1 MSWIPRHN
9 RLLGHAIRLALVVL
23 YLLSLVSPAGLSL
36 QRAAA
41 AKLDEGSHHV
51 RLSSSGSSSDPGL
64 LPLLP
69 FAAAADI
76 SLAAPPPSPLTY
88 ADGFES
94 GTYSGNAG
102 TAIWSTDWIE
112 AGDDGITTTGA
123 IRVRSIG
130 TEAHTGTYSLRL
142 TDLNNNGPSLEREA
156 DLSGFVY
163 PTLSLW
169 WRLDGAIGAGDNF
182 YLDVSPDG
190 GSSWTTLVTWSAAS
204 ATYQQQTVDLYPYR
218 ATNTRIRF
226 RADAGVDSTD
236 YFRVDDVV
244 ISDALQLDVVSSSD
258 TVAACGLITYTVIL
272 TNAGPVANNVAITST
287 MPSGFVP
294 PSVRWDIATMAT
306 GEAISRTA
314 VFQAACGA
322 ASGQNVTTFTRD
334 GGPVGQVDTPVTVNT
349 GTLSISKVP
358 ATAEASVGDT
368 ITWTV
373 EIENAG
379 IAPLYNLLITDV
391 LGTGLTNPAYVG
403 GKVLTASRATL
414 DSGEVYTLAVT
425 ALVTDPGVLHNTV
438 TATWGCGDA
447 VCATEVAS
455 AVVAAVPALVVS
467 KQSRH
472 DTVQPGDLI
481 TYTIVITNVGPET
494 AYNVDITDILPST
507 AFVYQAGSTHSVWP
521 LGSSTAD
528 PLITPPGTLF
538 WDLNAQLA
546 DGIPAG
552 DVLTLTFR
560 ASVTADISNGVLYA
574 NTATAAGQ
582 DASGGAIPADM
593 SALIMDDIDPDDTAT
608 ATVLGAEGEI
618 GGLVWWDQNTNGLP
632 DESAILPLP
641 GVVLTLTNSVGQ
653 VWTRATD
660 ATGHYLFSDLH
671 TGVYTVTLRTPDLPP
686 SSTVIPGIMQTT
698 ALTLGSLQ
706 NLAVNWGVYG
716 PGVMDA
722 FAWFDYNAD
731 TLPTYPPDAV
741 LGAGAVVSLTV
752 EGVEFAATTGIDSTA
767 RFEHLLLDRTYTTT
781 LNMATVPPGSTLT
794 TPTAGYLVTALST
807 GTLSALHQ
815 YGLIGPG
822 VIEGPVWWDLDADGL
837 HDPGEL
843 PMPGVGITLTG
854 DVPLPPNGVSHGW
867 TVTTTTDSGGWF
879 EFPRLLLNHTYTT
892 TINMATTPPLSSL
905 TTPASFVDALTAENA
920 TEDDDGFGI
929 VGPGLLAGRVWY
941 DSNGN
946 GAADASESGIFGV
959 PVHLIWDSMVIS
971 TTHTDGNG
979 HYGFP
984 HLLLDETY
992 TVSVT
997 VPAGY
1002 YPTTATSFTR
1012 PLTAQA
1018 PSDEGLD
1025 SGFNLLFIMDK
1036 THYHNLICPGWGQ
1049 RYDIRIHNPTGA
1061 TFTGLVVVDQLPP
1074 EIRFSDTT
1082 IPGGS
1087 NTGGQYIP
1095 GLHQVRWTFATLGP
1109 GQSLHLHIH
1118 GYVNS
1123 GILEFAVIT
1132 NTATMY
1138 TDQTLPLTV
1147 TDTFTVYCPITPVTP
1162 TQTPTPTGTAT
1173 PTGTVGPTGTPTATE
1188 TGTRTPKPTETG
1200 TLTPTATATGPTSIP
1215 TATAT
1220 GTLTVTPRLIHLPL
1234 IFNRFVYVVP
1244 THTPTATGTAT
1255 TEGTATAT
1263 PTRTATANGTP
1274 SVTPTVTG
1282 TAPLSCVRWV
1292 CTLDEHFLDP
1302 ALTGWQIN
1310 SDGGQIQ
1317 VSDSILWLRAK
1328 AGLSQVYPFIYRNDV
1343 FPVNEDWVFETRFR
1357 YSDITAYGVTIGV
1370 GSLPNLGQRYQQ
1382 SEPQIPGVED
1392 ILSIHQ
1398 FDTEFHV
1405 KLLDQKVWFGPVLD
1419 LNWHV
1424 VQLRREGQMY
1434 VLNVDGTDVAS
1445 ATSSKEA
1452 VSVYIGNPSIQFFFG
1467 TWTQIRVDYVRV
1479 LYCAEYGIATPT
1491 PTLSPTPTTSV
1502 TPLPSCI
1509 RRAYTLS
1516 EDFVEPSLPGWQVDA
1531 GGGHV
1536 DVADS
1541 TLWLRAQDGMP
1552 QVYPYLWR
1560 NDAFPVNTDLIF
1572 TVRFQYSDFTAY
1584 GVTIGI
1590 GSQANNG
1597 TRYQQDSPPPP
1608 IPGIEDILS
1617 IHQYDEEF
1625 HIKLLGQKVWIGAL
1639 RDTNWYLVQ
1648 LRLEGQTYILNING
1662 FDIAYAS
1669 STLRPLSLYIGNPTI
1684 QTYGGG
1690 WTQLRVDYVRVSY
1703 CAEFGQLAVP
1713 FLPMLPKR

>member
-1 MSWIPRHN
+1 MSWIPRHDCLFGRVL
-9 RLLGHAIRLALVVL
+9 RLLLVAL
-23 YLLSLVSPAGLSL
+23 YLLSLLSPMGLTPHK
-36 QRAAA
+36 AAA
-41 AKLDEGSHHV
+41 AKLDEGSHHILQPSAGALPDLG
-51 RLSSSGSSSDPGL
+51 LSLRSS
-64 LPLLP
+64 

-76 SLAAPPPSPLTY
+76 SLTASPPSPLTY

-102 TAIWSTDWIE
+102 TATWSTDWIE
-112 AGDDGITTTGA
+112 VGDDGATTTGA
-123 IRVRSIG
+123 IRVRSIS
-130 TEAHTGTYSLRL
+130 TEAHSGTYSLRL
-142 TDLNNNGPSLEREA
+142 AELSNNGPSLEREA

-190 GSSWTTLVTWSAAS
+190 GGSWTTLVTWNTAS

-218 ATNTRIRF
+218 AANTRIRF
-226 RADAGVDSTD
+226 RADADADSTD

-244 ISDALQLDVVSSSD
+244 ISDALQLDVIPSSD
-258 TVAACGLITYTVIL
+258 AVAACGLITYTIIL
-272 TNAGPVANNVAITST
+272 TNTGPAANNVAITST

-294 PSVRWDIATMAT
+294 PSVRWDIATMAI
-306 GEAISRTA
+306 GEVVTRTA
-314 VFQAACGA
+314 VFQAVCGA

-334 GGPVGQVDTPVTVNT
+334 GGPVGQVDTPVPVNT
-349 GTLSISKVP
+349 GTLSISKTP

-373 EIENAG
+373 EVKNTG
-379 IAPLYNLLITDV
+379 LAPLYNVLITDV
-391 LGTGLTNPAYVG
+391 LGSGLTNAAYSG
-403 GKVLTASRATL
+403 GKTLTASVGTL
-414 DSGEVYTLAVT
+414 NPSDVQTLTVT
-425 ALVTDPGVLHNTV
+425 ALVTDPGILHNAV
-438 TATWGCGDA
+438 TATWGCEGQ
-447 VCATEVAS
+447 VCATEAAS
-455 AVVAAVPALVVS
+455 TTVVVVPALVVG
-467 KQSRH
+467 KQSSL
-472 DTVQPGDLI
+472 DTAQPGDLI
-481 TYTIVITNVGPET
+481 TYTVVITNVGPET
-494 AYNVDITDILPST
+494 AYNVDVTDILPGPG
-507 AFVYQAGSTHSVWP
+507 FVYEAGSTHALWP

-546 DGIPAG
+546 GGIPAG
-552 DVLTLTFR
+552 DALTLTFR
-560 ASVTADISNGVLYA
+560 ASVTTDISSGILYT

-582 DASGGAIPADM
+582 DVSGGAIPADM
-593 SALIMDDIDPDDTAT
+593 SALITDDTDPGDAAT

-632 DESAILPLP
+632 DEAAILPLP
-641 GVVLTLTNSVGQ
+641 GVVLTLTNSAGQ
-653 VWTRATD
+653 VWTRSTD
-660 ATGHYLFSDLH
+660 ATGRYLFSDLH
-671 TGVYTVTLRTPDLPP
+671 TGIYTATLDAHGLPP
-686 SSTVIPGIMQTT
+686 SSTVIPGTMQTT
-698 ALTLGSLQ
+698 ALTFGSLQ
-706 NLAVNWGVYG
+706 NLAMNWGVYG
-716 PGVMDA
+716 PGVLDA
-722 FAWFDYNAD
+722 FVWFDYDANA
-731 TLPTYPPDAV
+731 LPGYPPDAV
-741 LGAGAVVSLTV
+741 LGAGGVVSLTV
-752 EGVEFAATTGIDSTA
+752 EGVEFAATTGINSTA

-781 LNMATVPPGSTLT
+781 LNMATVPPNSTLT
-794 TPTAGYLVTALST
+794 TPPAGYLITTLSPT
-807 GTLSALHQ
+807 TLSALHR

-837 HDPGEL
+837 RDPGEL
-843 PMPGVGITLTG
+843 PMSGVGITLTG
-854 DVPLPPNGVSHGW
+854 DVPLLPNGLSHGW

-879 EFPRLLLNHTYTT
+879 EFLRLLLNHTYTT
-892 TINMATTPPLSSL
+892 TINMATTPPLSTL
-905 TTPASFVDALTAENA
+905 TTPGSFVDALTAEDA
-920 TEDDDGFGI
+920 TEDDDGFGVI
-929 VGPGLLAGRVWY
+929 GPGLLGGRVWY

-946 GAADASESGIFGV
+946 GVADASESGIFGV
-959 PVHLIWDSMVIS
+959 PVHLIWDSVVIS

-1002 YPTTATSFTR
+1002 YPTTATAFTR
-1012 PLTAQA
+1012 TLTVESPTAE
-1018 PSDEGLD
+1018 DLNT
-1025 SGFNLLFIMDK
+1025 GFNLLFIMDK
-1036 THYHNLICPGWGQ
+1036 THYHDIICPGWGQ
-1049 RYDIRIHNPTGA
+1049 RYDIRIYNPTSA

-1109 GQSLHLHIH
+1109 GQSLQLHIH

-1123 GILEFAVIT
+1123 GILEFVVIT

-1162 TQTPTPTGTAT
+1162 TRTPTPTATGTAT
-1173 PTGTVGPTGTPTATE
+1173 PTGTTGPTATATATE
-1188 TGTRTPKPTETG
+1188 TATRTPKPTETE
-1200 TLTPTATATGPTSIP
+1200 TLTPTATATGPTS

-1220 GTLTVTPRLIHLPL
+1220 GTLTVTPRLIYLPL
-1234 IFNRFVYVVP
+1234 IFNRFGYVVP
-1244 THTPTATGTAT
+1244 THTPTATDTAT
-1255 TEGTATAT
+1255 AEGTAT
-1263 PTRTATANGTP
+1263 PTRTATTNGSP

-1282 TAPLSCVRWV
+1282 TVPLSCVRWV
-1292 CTLDEHFLDP
+1292 YTLDEHFLDP

-1328 AGLSQVYPFIYRNDV
+1328 AGLSQVYPFIYRNDA
-1343 FPVNEDWVFETRFR
+1343 FPANEDWLFETRFR

-1405 KLLDQKVWFGPVLD
+1405 KLLDQKVWIGPLLD

-1434 VLNVDGTDVAS
+1434 VLNVDGADVAS
-1445 ATSSKEA
+1445 AMSNKEA

-1491 PTLSPTPTTSV
+1491 PTLSPTPITSV
-1502 TPLPSCI
+1502 TPPPSCI

-1516 EDFVEPSLPGWQVDA
+1516 EDFVEPSLPGWQVDT

-1536 DVADS
+1536 AVADS
-1541 TLWLRAQDGMP
+1541 ILWLRAQDGMP

-1572 TVRFQYSDFTAY
+1572 TVRFRYSDFTAY

-1590 GSQANNG
+1590 GSQANSG
-1597 TRYQQDSPPPP
+1597 TRYPQGDPPPP

-1617 IHQYDEEF
+1617 IHQYDGEF

-1639 RDTNWYLVQ
+1639 RDSNWYLVQ
-1648 LRLEGQTYILNING
+1648 LRLEGQIYILNING
-1662 FDIAYAS
+1662 FDVAYAS

-1703 CAEFGQLAVP
+1703 CAEFGQLAAP
-1713 FLPMLPKR
+1713 SLPMLPKR